1 MSLAGR
7 VLLRLRQLSCSVSSF
22 WRQRWLQLFSGS
34 SLRYLE
40 IGAKNRSNVPVRSDG
55 GGKLV
60 IGNSNTFAWPPATR
74 LGNGEIL
81 LQPRSLEAE
90 IVIGNGNAFNNNVS
104 LICMGKISM
113 GDNCLMGDQV
123 LIYDCDWHEID
134 PLHRNRSVGPIRP
147 VTIGNNVWL
156 GSRVMVLKGVTI
168 GDNSVIAAASVVTKP
183 IPANCLAVGNPAQ
196 IIRSI
201 E

>member
-183 IPANCLAVGNPAQ
+183 IPANCLAAGNPAQ

>member
-40 IGAKNRSNVPVRSDG
+40 IGAKNRFNVPVRSDG
-55 GGKLV
+55 SGKLV
-60 IGNSNTFAWPPATR
+60 IGNSNTFGWSPATR

-113 GDNCLMGDQV
+113 GDNCLIGDQV